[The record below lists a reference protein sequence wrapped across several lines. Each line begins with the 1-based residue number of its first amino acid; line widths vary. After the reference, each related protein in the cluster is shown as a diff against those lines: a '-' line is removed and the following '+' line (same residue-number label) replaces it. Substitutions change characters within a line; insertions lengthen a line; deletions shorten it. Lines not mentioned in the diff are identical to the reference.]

1 MTFHQNLPAQKPQ
14 AESEPRSVYRLAYD
28 EFAAWATGG
37 AAPNS
42 TPNGNRRYSPPAR
55 ARIPHRSTSAA
66 WARPLGTRHQRR
78 RSTHARASPACPPAP
93 PCASRG
99 HAARYSRKKGFHP
112 FVTLHQSHGD
122 SGVLSFTGCK
132 PIARPVDLQVH
143 QRQFYNVRDVW
154 RRLQ

>member
-66 WARPLGTRHQRR
+66 WARPLGTPTRHP
-78 RSTHARASPACPPAP
+78 S
-93 PCASRG
+93 G
-99 HAARYSRKKGFHP
+99 VAARTPALRLLAHRRPRALRAATQLAIVEKR
-112 FVTLHQSHGD
+112 V
-122 SGVLSFTGCK
+122 FTH
-132 PIARPVDLQVH
+132 L
-143 QRQFYNVRDVW
+143 
-154 RRLQ
+154 